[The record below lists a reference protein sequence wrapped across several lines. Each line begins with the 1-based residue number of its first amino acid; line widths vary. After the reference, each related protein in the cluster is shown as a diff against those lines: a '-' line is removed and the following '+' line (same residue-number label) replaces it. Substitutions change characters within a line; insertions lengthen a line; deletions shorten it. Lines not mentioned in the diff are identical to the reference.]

1 MTRVAD
7 SVAALRRAV
16 AAFRQQ
22 GASIAFV
29 PTMGNLHRG
38 HMRLMD
44 QARQAADVCVVSIY
58 VNPMQFNQQADL
70 AAYPRTPDADRD
82 KLRQA
87 GVQLL
92 FEPDDRT
99 MYPHGMDQQT
109 FVEVPNLG
117 DMLEGEHRP
126 GHFRGVATVVNRL
139 FNLVQPDIAVFGKK
153 DYQQL
158 MLIRKM
164 VADLAMPVTI
174 LAGETER
181 EADGL
186 AMSSRNARLSSEQR
200 RIAPRLHEALCEIRE
215 VVAKSPDNTRK
226 VVKKSIQDLG
236 RTGFEV
242 EYLSLRRRS
251 DLLPPQPGDQQLVV
265 LAAAVLGDVRLID
278 NMEIEQTS

>member
-1 MTRVAD
+1 MTEVVCT
-7 SVAALRRAV
+7 VAALRRAV
-16 AAFRQQ
+16 ASLRDNGQ
-22 GASIAFV
+22 SIAFV

-38 HMRLMD
+38 HLRLMD
-44 QARQAADVCVVSIY
+44 QALQAADVCIASIY

-70 AAYPRTPDADRD
+70 AAYPRTPEADLE
-82 KLRQA
+82 KLQQA

-92 FEPDDRT
+92 FMPDDQT
-99 MYPHGMDQQT
+99 MYPHGQHQQT

-117 DMLEGEHRP
+117 EILEGEHRP

-158 MLIRKM
+158 MLVRKM

-181 EADGL
+181 ETDGL
-186 AMSSRNARLSSEQR
+186 AMSSRNARLSPQQR
-200 RIAPRLHEALCEIRE
+200 RIAPRLHEALVEIKNL
-215 VVAKSPDNTRK
+215 VAKSSENLQ
-226 VVKKSIQDLG
+226 KSIEKTIKELEEA
-236 RTGFEV
+236 GFAV
-242 EYLSLRRRS
+242 EYLSLRRSS
-251 DLLPPQPGDQQLVV
+251 DLLPPEPGDRQLVV

-278 NMEIEQTS
+278 NLETEKLS